1 MAKEAE
7 ENRKEELKNKI
18 KTTKESV
25 PEESSQMKSV
35 LQSILINKKRKIALD
50 PSLFKRLLAEENEEN
65 KALLE
70 GLRKKRNKKT
80 GKMELYWDNISDSQQ
95 SSSEEEQFS
104 ETDSD
109 EYVDENEKYEKT
121 PFFFRKIVFFK

>member
-1 MAKEAE
+1 
-7 ENRKEELKNKI
+7 
-18 KTTKESV
+18 
-25 PEESSQMKSV
+25 MKSV

-65 KALLE
+65 KALLD

-109 EYVDENEKYEKT
+109 EYVDENEK
-121 PFFFRKIVFFK
+121 